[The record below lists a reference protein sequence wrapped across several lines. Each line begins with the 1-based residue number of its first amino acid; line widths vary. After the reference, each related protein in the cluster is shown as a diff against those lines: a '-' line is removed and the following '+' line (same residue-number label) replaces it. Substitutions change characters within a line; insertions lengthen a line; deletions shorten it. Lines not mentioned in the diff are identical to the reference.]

1 MARDAGMCAY
11 VSYRHYFC
19 DHYAFAQNVHTRTDT
34 GWNGLHNCIFESF
47 INSYQL
53 EHPVQFTCRW
63 ILFFSFVAPVDI
75 GHWNWNWNENKMN
88 FQRFNRTTAQRTRYI
103 ILGHQM
109 NSENNCV
116 IGRNVE
122 VGTVGVLLIASSN
135 STWSVCFSLKFLLQ
149 VHSATIEL
157 NNKLQFVVLWMAF

>member
-1 MARDAGMCAY
+1 MRACVHMSATDITFAIIMHSHKMYTLALTLVEMACTTVYSNRLLTLI
-11 VSYRHYFC
+11 SLNIPF
-19 DHYAFAQNVHTRTDT
+19 N
-34 GWNGLHNCIFESF
+34 LHVDEFF
-47 INSYQL
+47 
-53 EHPVQFTCRW
+53 
-63 ILFFSFVAPVDI
+63 FFSFVAPVDI

-135 STWSVCFSLKFLLQ
+135 STWSVCFLLKFLL
-149 VHSATIEL
+149 
-157 NNKLQFVVLWMAF
+157 